1 MQPVNPQRIL
11 VSSLVLLAAA
21 LIAPENVV
29 IANAPPTGVTTTQT
43 LMNVSAGA
51 GLPLT
56 AATLY
61 SSLMGNGT
69 GDVPW
74 ITTIESTRGSLLPA
88 GTLNALRFTTS
99 YDTPGFDVGDAGDNV
114 IATVMKNGVATAL
127 SCTVNGVTGAA
138 NKEEQC
144 GSVPAVVDP
153 PVTVAQG
160 DRLTL
165 RIETV
170 GTPATNGMATWSVD
184 FTPATPNTTA
194 MAGMHSTVTTAR
206 WLPPGVSSHG
216 TGAFASGASD
226 IEGRVYV
233 PTAGNITGVLCRSD
247 SRRAV
252 SVKVEV
258 IINGTRDAT
267 LDCMVTRA
275 DDMNPVLTAATR
287 SLAAGDTVSL
297 RYAGDSASGFLFATL
312 LFEPTATGQWWVGSS
327 SGPAV
332 AYGSANVLMPLAG
345 YRGTSCPRNHACSWW
360 PPPNVN
366 IEAVRVDLGTP
377 PTGAQALRVFVAR
390 HIEDP
395 PSAGST
401 IETAL
406 SCAFGAGV
414 SSTCVDTDASSV
426 DAVHDDDYW
435 QIASIPSG
443 GPNATSLKVSTIFS
457 RD

>member
-1 MQPVNPQRIL
+1 MNHQRTL
-11 VSSLVLLAAA
+11 VSSLALLAAA
-21 LIAPENVV
+21 LMAPENVV
-29 IANAPPTGVTTTQT
+29 IANAPSTGVTTTQT

-61 SSLMGNGT
+61 SSLTGNGT
-69 GDVPW
+69 GDIPW

-88 GTLNALRFTTS
+88 GTLNALRFTAS

-114 IATVMKNGVATAL
+114 VATVMKNGVATAL
-127 SCTVNGVTGAA
+127 SCTVTGITGAA

-144 GSVPAVVDP
+144 GVVPAVVDP

-165 RIETV
+165 RIVTT

-184 FTPATPNTTA
+184 FTPGIPNTTA
-194 MAGMHSTVTTAR
+194 MAGMHSTLTSAR

-216 TGAFASGASD
+216 SGAFASGASD
-226 IEGRVYV
+226 LEGRVYI
-233 PTAGNITGVLCRSD
+233 PIAGTITGVLCRSD
-247 SRRAV
+247 SRRAT

-258 IINGTRDAT
+258 IINCTRDSI
-267 LDCMVTRA
+267 LDCLVARA
-275 DDMNPVLTAATR
+275 DDTNAVAIAATR
-287 SLAAGDTVSL
+287 SVAAGDTISL
-297 RYAGDSASGFLFATL
+297 SYAGDGAAGFLFATL

-327 SGPAV
+327 SGPAI
-332 AYGSANVLMPLAG
+332 AYGSADVLMPLAG

-366 IEAVRVDLGTP
+366 IDTVRVDLGTP
-377 PTGAQALRVFVAR
+377 PTGAQALRVFIAR

-395 PSAGST
+395 PSSGST

-406 SCAFGAGV
+406 SCAFAAGG
-414 SSTCVDTDASSV
+414 SSTCQDTDALSV
-426 DAVHDDDYW
+426 DAVHADDYW
-435 QIASIPSG
+435 QIASRPG
-443 GPNATSLKVSTIFS
+443 GVANATTLKVSTVFS